1 MSADRRG
8 VVRKG
13 GFSALSL
20 LVGFSCACVFSSLI
34 SCSSTF
40 NKQESLV
47 RNLLEAAGKQ
57 DVGTAIKLMPRMSLL
72 PAEQQKR
79 ALDNLSRVGAY
90 KITGSRKEG
99 DAVLVTIEYHQG
111 SNAMSLIIP
120 VRKEGESWII
130 GDDFRVR
137 RSLQGETIE
146 RSVPPQP

>member
-1 MSADRRG
+1 MIVDRPG

-13 GFSALSL
+13 GSPALSL
-20 LVGFSCACVFSSLI
+20 LAGVLCVCVFSSLI
-34 SCSSTF
+34 SCSGNFSR
-40 NKQESLV
+40 QESLV
-47 RNLLEAAGKQ
+47 RNLLEAARNQ
-57 DVGTAIKLMPRMSLL
+57 DVSTAIRLVPRMSLL

-99 DAVLVTIEYHQG
+99 DAVFVTVEYHQG
-111 SNAMSLIIP
+111 SSAMSLTIP
-120 VRKEGESWII
+120 VRREGESWII

-146 RSVPPQP
+146 RSAP